1 MSESTNSCVTVTRGE
16 KIGRGSFKDVYVA
29 LNTEGNA
36 EAAWCELVIN
46 PDNEKKVSIE
56 LKVLKDLRHPNI
68 LQLCH
73 YQIFDNSEGKV
84 MVLLTEFMFKDLK
97 CYIKDNQ
104 PHISKWGCQILM
116 GLQYLHE
123 QSPSVIHRDLKCE
136 NLFVYE
142 KGNLVKIGDFG
153 LATFEE
159 WEDKTKTVVG
169 TVAYRAPEVFK
180 GRYDQSVD
188 IYSFGLCLL
197 EMYTIEAPYR
207 ECGQDSEQV
216 RNKIIEHVLPLTLE
230 KVNDKGLQDIII
242 DCLKL
247 DPTERPTAEELLKA
261 DYFKLE

>member
-97 CYIKDNQ
+97 CYIKDNL
-104 PHISKWGCQILM
+104 PHNAHISKWGRQILM

-197 EMYTIEAPYR
+197 EMYTRETPYR
-207 ECGQDSEQV
+207 ECRDNDEI
-216 RNKIIEHVLPLTLE
+216 RDKIK
-230 KVNDKGLQDIII
+230 KV
-242 DCLKL
+242 CSCS
-247 DPTERPTAEELLKA
+247 T
-261 DYFKLE
+261 